1 MQNPLLEIRF
11 EVPFDRIAPAHV
23 VPVVHALVRE
33 AEARI
38 DAIGES
44 EVDYAHTLGELE
56 RATETLEWTMTVVG
70 HLEAVATTPPL
81 RDAYNAVQPV
91 VSSFYSGIALKPK
104 LYDALKRFAQTAE
117 AEALSPTKK
126 RLLEKTLREFK
137 RHGAELS
144 DEGKARLRQIDVA
157 LAEKTT
163 KFGQN
168 VLDSTQSFELY
179 VDDESRLAG
188 LPETA
193 RHAARASAKAKGKS
207 GYRFTLQAP
216 SVVPVLTYAEDA
228 SLREAIYRA
237 FNARATSGATDN
249 RGLIM
254 EILKLRDQ
262 RSALLGY
269 ADFSDLVLEERMAK
283 RGDAAMRFVDDLRE
297 KTLPAFAAE
306 NAALEAF
313 RKALEGPD
321 AAPFRPWDLSFYAER
336 QRRARFDFDEEQLR
350 PYFPVDRVLAGL
362 FSIVERLYGVA
373 IRKCSM
379 PTWDPAVE
387 TYGIHD
393 DGGTMRAAFYVD
405 LYPREN
411 KRDGAWM
418 NPILTGMEG
427 KPHLGL
433 FCANVNPPIDGKP
446 ALLTHAEV
454 ETLFHEFGHLLHHAF
469 TRVEVRSLAGTN
481 VAWDFVEL
489 PSQIMENWCW
499 EREALDH
506 FARHHETG
514 EPIPEPLFQKM
525 LAARTYRAANAQMRQ
540 LGFATL
546 DLMLHREY
554 VKSPSRDLFEYARE
568 VAGMHS
574 PVVLEPDYAM
584 LASFGHLF
592 ASPTGYAAGYYSYK
606 WAEVL
611 DADAFSRFA
620 REGVLSPE
628 VGRAFRECI
637 LEKGDSADPAELYRA
652 FMGRD
657 PKLEPLLERSGLLA
671 A

>member
-1 MQNPLLEIRF
+1 MHNPLLETKF
-11 EVPFDRIAPAHV
+11 EIPFDRIQPEHV
-23 VPVVHALVRE
+23 VPAVTSLVAD

-38 DAIGES
+38 DAIGDGGTDYES
-44 EVDYAHTLGELE
+44 TLGELE
-56 RATETLEWTMTVVG
+56 RATETLEWAMTIVG
-70 HLEAVATTPPL
+70 HLESVATTSSL
-81 RDAYNAVQPV
+81 REAYNAVQPI
-91 VSSFYSGIALKPK
+91 VSAFYSGIALKPK
-104 LYDALKRFAQTAE
+104 LYEAIKRFAQSPE
-117 AEALSPTKK
+117 AGALSPTKS
-126 RLLEKTLREFK
+126 RFLEKTLREFK
-137 RHGAELS
+137 RHGAEL
-144 DEGKARLRQIDVA
+144 DEEGKTRLRAIDVA

-168 VLDSTQSFELY
+168 VLDSTQAFELY

-188 LPETA
+188 LPESA
-193 RHAARASAKAKGKS
+193 KQAARASAKAKGKG

-216 SVVPVLTYAEDA
+216 SVIPVLTYAEDPA
-228 SLREAIYRA
+228 LREAVYRA
-237 FNARATSGATDN
+237 FNSRATSGKHDN

-254 EILKLRDQ
+254 EILELRQ
-262 RSALLGY
+262 KKAALLGY
-269 ADFSDLVLEERMAK
+269 VDFSDLVLEERMAK
-283 RGDAAMRFVDDLRE
+283 TGEAAMRFVDDLRE

-313 RKALEGPD
+313 RKEREGSD
-321 AAPFRPWDLSFYAER
+321 APAFKPWDLSFYAER

-350 PYFPVDRVLAGL
+350 PYFPADRVLAGL
-362 FSIVERLYGVA
+362 FSIAERLFG
-373 IRKCSM
+373 ISIQKRSM
-379 PTWDPAVE
+379 PKWDPAVE
-387 TYGIHD
+387 TYGVF
-393 DGGTMRAAFYVD
+393 DGDGAMLAAFYVD

-418 NPILTGMEG
+418 NPILIGMEE

-454 ETLFHEFGHLLHHAF
+454 EVLFHEFGHLLHHVF

-499 EREALDH
+499 EREALDL

-514 EPIPEPLFQKM
+514 ETIPEALFDKM

-546 DLMLHREY
+546 DLMLHREH
-554 VKSPSRDLFEYARE
+554 VLHPSRDLFEYARE
-568 VAGMHS
+568 IAGMHS
-574 PVVLEPDYAM
+574 PVALEPDYAM
-584 LASFGHLF
+584 IASFGHLF
-592 ASPTGYAAGYYSYK
+592 SSPTGYAAGYYSYK

-620 REGVLSPE
+620 REGVINPE
-628 VGRAFRECI
+628 VGAAFREAI